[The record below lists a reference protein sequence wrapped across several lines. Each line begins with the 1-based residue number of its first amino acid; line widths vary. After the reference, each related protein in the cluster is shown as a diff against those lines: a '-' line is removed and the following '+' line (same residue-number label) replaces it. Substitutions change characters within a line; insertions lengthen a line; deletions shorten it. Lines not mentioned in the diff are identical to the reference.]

1 METSDEPK
9 LMTAHR
15 QDQMTSQA
23 TSRKWLLILVWPL
36 TAIAVL
42 PLVFQW
48 HVPPPRNIT
57 PLFII
62 SLRYLLALGVCY
74 WIYRVERKRLLRS
87 QAMVVAYLVFALTT
101 ITNIVHHYFVD
112 LNAIFPRTSNMSNLQ
127 WQVLIQQIV
136 MQLRPDPYSYRFLPN
151 CIVRWIELAGIN
163 FAAARDIYRL
173 VFVLLLFYVMYRYAR
188 LYTNYIGGIVA
199 MVMVAAV
206 YPVSFE
212 HYAGQLTDPLSHL
225 SFLLAF
231 ISLETGA
238 FAAFLTTLFIGSM
251 AKETV
256 LALAGYYV
264 LFCRGNRNYGLKAAV
279 LCVAVPLA
287 YFGVRLPVQ
296 KGHMEY
302 QQISGV
308 SLDHVPSNWADNGI
322 DPNGQTL
329 FGITAGAFLPFLL
342 LGWKDTPRSLRS
354 MALFL
359 LPVLFTSS
367 LFFSWLHEARNYM
380 PVVFVL
386 AVVAARY
393 LTGAEDKGELKA
405 RGQTALPI
413 AERVVTRD

>member
-1 METSDEPK
+1 MEIPAKPK
-9 LMTAHR
+9 LMTVTR
-15 QDQMTSQA
+15 QGSIQSQG
-23 TSRKWLLILVWPL
+23 TPRKWLLILVWLL

-48 HVPPPRNIT
+48 RVPPPRKEIT
-57 PLFII
+57 PQFVIG
-62 SLRYLLALGVCY
+62 LRYLLALGVCY
-74 WIYRVERKRLLRS
+74 WMYRVERKRLSRS
-87 QAMVVAYLVFALTT
+87 QAMVVAYLVFALTI

-112 LNAIFPRTSNMSNLQ
+112 LNAVFPNMSNLQ
-127 WQVLIQQIV
+127 WQELIQQIV

-188 LYTNYIGGIVA
+188 LYTNYVGAILS
-199 MVMVAAV
+199 MVLVAAV

-238 FAAFLTTLFIGSM
+238 FAAFLSTLLIGSM

-264 LFCRGNRNYGLKAAV
+264 LFCRSNPNYRLKAAV
-279 LCVAVPLA
+279 LCVAAALA

-302 QQISGV
+302 KQISGV
-308 SLDHVPSNWADNGI
+308 SLDHVPINWAGTGV
-322 DPNGQTL
+322 DPNGRTL
-329 FGITAGAFLPFLL
+329 FAITAGAFLPFLL

-354 MALFL
+354 MTLFL

-393 LTGAEDKGELKA
+393 LTGAGDKGESN
-405 RGQTALPI
+405 P
-413 AERVVTRD
+413 